1 MAKNYNGVQ
10 INPSATIVEKAGATI
25 ADVRNRI
32 VKFDENGNVVLAA
45 AGTDIPVGI
54 AIIEAGYNDISGV
67 ESGKVNPGERVDIL
81 IKEMGVVLAGDTIKK
96 GQEVTAGADGE
107 AVAAAGGDYVL
118 GFALDNAEAGEFFI
132 IQIAKYR
139 LLLRIPRRTIRQRTH
154 AGLADNRQTFKLRNI
169 RRRDTL
175 LLQHA
180 INQQSAPS
188 IRQTVREH
196 TPQS

>member
-81 IKEMGVVLAGDTIKK
+81 IKDMGVVLAGGTIKK
-96 GQEVTAGADGE
+96 GQEVTAGADGK
-107 AVAAAGGDYVL
+107 AVAAAGGNYVL
-118 GFALDNAEAGEFFI
+118 GFALDNAEADEFFI
-132 IQIAKYR
+132 IQLAKYQKNSG
-139 LLLRIPRRTIRQRTH
+139 P
-154 AGLADNRQTFKLRNI
+154 
-169 RRRDTL
+169 
-175 LLQHA
+175 
-180 INQQSAPS
+180 
-188 IRQTVREH
+188 TVSTE
-196 TPQS
+196 QMEEEEGEF